1 MRIAIVLSLC
11 LSLSSLAFAQDDV
24 TPAEAPTDTSLETVV
39 ESPPAPDASAA
50 PQTLLALPT
59 WEISLKAGGHFPQI
73 ANRLDS
79 NFDVILKVGY
89 GVALDRR
96 LQVFADFAYSQ
107 PSHTTRDTDPRLVG
121 AGTEFSSTLTVR
133 DFTTTLGAAYFF
145 RLPHPRMTSYAG
157 AGLQLHFLW
166 SGVSGS
172 TPCAFFGDQTETS
185 TQVGGVALGGAA
197 FRLGPGAILG
207 ELRFGFTPVS
217 QKATGSSNIA
227 ALSLLLGYGLYL

>member
-1 MRIAIVLSLC
+1 MRIAIILSLC
-11 LSLSSLAFAQDDV
+11 LSLTARALADEGATPPAAPAD
-24 TPAEAPTDTSLETVV
+24 TPAEATVTT
-39 ESPPAPDASAA
+39 PAPEPIAAA
-50 PQTLLALPT
+50 PEPALRP

-96 LQVFADFAYSQ
+96 LQVFADFGYSQ
-107 PSHTTRDTDPRLVG
+107 PSHTSNGSDPRLAY
-121 AGTEFSSTLTVR
+121 AGGEYSSTLTVR
-133 DFTTTLGAAYFF
+133 DFTTTFGAGYVF
-145 RLPHPRMTSYAG
+145 RLPYPQWMSYAG

-172 TPCAFFGDQTETS
+172 APCAWFGDQTETS
-185 TQVGGVALGGAA
+185 TQVGGVAMVGAGY
-197 FRLGPGAILG
+197 RLGPGAILG

-217 QKATGSSNIA
+217 QKVTGSGNIA
-227 ALSLLLGYGLYL
+227 ALSLLLGYGLFL